1 LFSGLAWFNDR
12 EALVVKI
19 KLRPGESLQ
28 TAVKRF
34 RRLCERAGLPR
45 EIRRRAYYQKPSE
58 LKRRARLRQRKKL
71 LKQLKKQQQQ
81 LIRIL

>member
-1 LFSGLAWFNDR
+1 M
-12 EALVVKI
+12 VKI

-28 TAVKRF
+28 QAVKRF

-58 LKRRARLRQRKKL
+58 LKRRARLRQRKKM
-71 LKQLKKQQQQ
+71 LKQLKKRQQQM
-81 LIRIL
+81 LRIL